1 MNQFGL
7 LGVFAGVA
15 VATGIF
21 LAAYLIF
28 IRKEQVLKN
37 RLLGFIFLAIALRVG
52 KSIAFFILRDM
63 AAIGLAIG
71 FLGLASIGVLT
82 YLYVSSGEAEFK
94 PKKMHLMH
102 AMLPIIGAIGCYF
115 VFNTPL
121 DSLFYQSGTAF
132 SFIYVLLSWRTVY
145 IQKTDNDKLKSW
157 HVKLLATVTLVLLS
171 FVFQHLAN
179 SLMGYAIGSGIAAI
193 PLYYIFFQALQSPL
207 VFTPTMRVEASQEVI
222 DKVKMAFEE
231 RAIYRTQGITITQ
244 ISEELEVPAY
254 LITRAV
260 KELYDKSFPDAI
272 NSFRVEEVKEKLCL
286 GDDIKVEAL
295 AYDAGF
301 NTPSAF
307 YAAFKKYTGQSPKAF
322 QQTQIL
328 QSA

>member
-21 LAAYLIF
+21 LSTYLIF

-37 RLLGFIFLAIALRVG
+37 RLLGLIFLAIALRVG

-63 AAIGLAIG
+63 AAIGLALG
-71 FLGLASIGVLT
+71 FLGLASIGALT
-82 YLYVSSGEAEFK
+82 YLYTTAGETEFK
-94 PKKMHLMH
+94 PKKVHLSH
-102 AMLPIIGAIGCYF
+102 AIIPLFGSVGCYF

-121 DSLFYQSGTAF
+121 DSLFYQLGTF
-132 SFIYVLLSWRTVY
+132 LSFAYVLLSWRAIYVA
-145 IQKTDNDKLKSW
+145 KTENDKLRSW
-157 HVKLLATVTLVLLS
+157 NVKLLVAITFILLS
-171 FVFQHLAN
+171 FGFQHLAN
-179 SLMGYAIGSGIAAI
+179 SMMGYAIGSGMAAVA
-193 PLYYIFFQALQSPL
+193 LYYIFFQALQSPL
-207 VFTPTMRVEASQEVI
+207 VFTPTMRVETSQEVVN
-222 DKVKMAFEE
+222 KVKVAFEDK
-231 RAIYRTQGITITQ
+231 AIYRIQGITIAQ
-244 ISEELEVPAY
+244 ASEELEVPAY

-260 KELYDKSFPDAI
+260 KELYDKTFPDAI
-272 NSFRVEEVKEKLCL
+272 NSFRVEEVKEKLSS
-286 GDDIKVEAL
+286 GDETKVEAL